1 MVMFSRWIAALLL
14 LGGVIWQA
22 EILFKEWQ
30 QIPRQDF
37 QAWRIEYASINLED
51 RNQTE
56 LKIQTRVE
64 KTSLFK
70 NIALPN
76 LEVILTDVADDVI
89 ARRVLKPQEWLPQ
102 EVLRD
107 NNALLLG
114 IAPESEITTTVPMQ
128 IPENAS
134 GYRIRV
140 FYP

>member
-1 MVMFSRWIAALLL
+1 MLIFSRWIALLLL
-14 LGGVIWQA
+14 LGGVFWQG
-22 EILFKEWQ
+22 ETLFKEWQ

-51 RNQTE
+51 KDQTE

-64 KTSLFK
+64 KTSHFK
-70 NIALPN
+70 NIAIPN

-89 ARRVLKPQEWLPQ
+89 ATRVLKPLEWLPQ
-102 EVLRD
+102 EVFQA

-114 IAPESEITTTVPMQ
+114 IASESEITTTVPMQ

>member
-1 MVMFSRWIAALLL
+1 MLIFLRWIAALLL
-14 LGGVIWQA
+14 LIGAIWQG

-37 QAWRIEYASINLED
+37 AAWRIEYASINLED
-51 RNQTE
+51 KNQTE
-56 LKIQTRVE
+56 LKIQTRVD

-76 LEVILTDVADDVI
+76 LEVILTDTADEVI
-89 ARRVLKPQEWLPQ
+89 ASRVLKPQEWLPQ